1 MFSRLIR
8 GWGDKPEKQ
17 YPALTGMLRVFL
29 SCHHDDFGS
38 TLEEMLQSYIDHD
51 MPVIEARNEIN
62 ILLQNED
69 DNLNVIMS
77 AIADEEF
84 RPAPWGETWRSFL
97 IRAMSALNG
106 PPSRWPDA

>member
-51 MPVIEARNEIN
+51 MPVIKARNEIN

-69 DNLNVIMS
+69 DDLNVIMS

-97 IRAMSALNG
+97 IRAMAALNG

>member
-8 GWGDKPEKQ
+8 GWGDKPVKQ

-29 SCHHDDFGS
+29 SCHHDDFGN

-69 DNLNVIMS
+69 DDLNVIMS
-77 AIADEEF
+77 AIAGEEF
-84 RPAPWGETWRSFL
+84 RPAPGEKRGAVF
-97 IRAMSALNG
+97 
-106 PPSRWPDA
+106 

>member
-8 GWGDKPEKQ
+8 GWGDKPVKQ

-29 SCHHDDFGS
+29 SCRHDDFGN

-69 DNLNVIMS
+69 DDLNVIMS
-77 AIADEEF
+77 AIAGEEF

-97 IRAMSALNG
+97 IRAVAALNG
-106 PPSRWPDA
+106 PQSRWPKA